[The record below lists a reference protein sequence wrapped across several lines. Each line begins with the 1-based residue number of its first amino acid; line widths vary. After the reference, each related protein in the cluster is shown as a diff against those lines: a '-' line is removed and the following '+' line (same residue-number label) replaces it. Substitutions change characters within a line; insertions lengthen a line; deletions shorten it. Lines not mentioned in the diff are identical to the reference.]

1 MNKVQRIGSEPKV
14 EDLLA
19 SIRRAIGEEDAI
31 EEPQRIEPRFR
42 GEPARIVHRDENK
55 IARLGNPPFRT
66 PNRERFVEVQ
76 EVRTQ
81 ADLEEIEELRNR
93 IVREIS
99 AHELQGRMANAIST
113 IKPVVPMAEPR
124 PAPQSRGSLFKNL
137 LGGSPDEGDES
148 MFEPQEVREA
158 PPTAPPARLRGT
170 LADGDTSYLR
180 PVPNVQPPQATNHP
194 SPAAGRA
201 TPRPTPAPR
210 PPFGQSATGIRP
222 FAPTPEAPQMVSREA
237 ATESMHSFQKL
248 AEQILSGEDA
258 GSRLDALARE
268 LLRPMLKQWLD
279 QNLPGLVEAL
289 VREEIERVSRRSRR

>member
-1 MNKVQRIGSEPKV
+1 MNKVQRIGAEPKV

-19 SIRRAIGEEDAI
+19 SIRRAIGEEDTI

-66 PNRERFVEVQ
+66 PNRERVVEVH

-99 AHELQGRMANAIST
+99 AHELQGRMADAIST
-113 IKPVVPMAEPR
+113 ITPVVPMAEPR
-124 PAPQSRGSLFKNL
+124 PAPQSKGTLFKNL
-137 LGGSPDEGDES
+137 LGGSPDES
-148 MFEPQEVREA
+148 MFEPQDASEA
-158 PPTAPPARLRGT
+158 PPMAPPARLRGT

-180 PVPNVQPPQATNHP
+180 PVPNVPPPQPTTRPPQAT
-194 SPAAGRA
+194 SRAA
-201 TPRPTPAPR
+201 PRPTPAAR
-210 PPFGQSATGIRP
+210 PPFGQGAAGIRP
-222 FAPTPEAPQMVSREA
+222 FAPTSEAPQMVSREA
-237 ATESMHSFQKL
+237 AAETVQSFQKL
-248 AEQILSGEDA
+248 AEQMLSGDDA
-258 GSRLDALARE
+258 GSRLDELATE